1 MGRVLKNTVRLIA
14 CAGIAVSLMSGCNS
28 SGCTDNKSSIPL
40 VGFYS
45 YATLSAISVSQIS
58 VGGVDAPD
66 DSLIVNNSSAGEVY
80 LPFRAEYDETRF
92 YIHYHSRGIDDPAF
106 NDTLTFRYNRIPYF
120 ASEECGAM
128 FKYEVTEFVST
139 YHLIDSVSLLDA
151 TITNADRE
159 TIRIFFRTYTEPPE
173 ENPDTPEEPDTPDNP
188 DGEDTPED
196 SGENQDTL

>member
-1 MGRVLKNTVRLIA
+1 
-14 CAGIAVSLMSGCNS
+14 
-28 SGCTDNKSSIPL
+28 
-40 VGFYS
+40 
-45 YATLSAISVSQIS
+45 
-58 VGGVDAPD
+58 
-66 DSLIVNNSSAGEVY
+66 
-80 LPFRAEYDETRF
+80 
-92 YIHYHSRGIDDPAF
+92 
-106 NDTLTFRYNRIPYF
+106 
-120 ASEECGAM
+120 M